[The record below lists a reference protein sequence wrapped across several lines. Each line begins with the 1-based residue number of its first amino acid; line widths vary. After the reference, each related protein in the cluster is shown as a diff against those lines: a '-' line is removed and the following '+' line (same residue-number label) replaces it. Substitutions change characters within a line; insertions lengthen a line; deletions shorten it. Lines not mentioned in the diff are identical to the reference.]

1 MNSLSRGI
9 GPSVPSQ
16 PSSSSPNSNHGKGHT
31 LETTSITGDNV
42 YVAVPT
48 KFDSPIATE
57 PQPKRRK
64 VDISHNSQ
72 QTPQLIDE
80 EEDDDILSMEYS
92 RVQHKTR
99 TDSSQ
104 DARRVLNVLAV
115 ESTKS
120 LGRGGRFRG
129 DVPEY
134 KAVEHVMDSRPP
146 KNKRYRGA
154 QEKER
159 HPDGTSTMISSFASS
174 ETNSVEVLDANR
186 PQQDTRIP
194 PKGTAGAPLVL
205 EPSEEIKLVQHARST
220 GETSPHFPSP
230 TRSKTAPGGNG
241 SDEIHGIHGKAIE
254 RKRPRMRNESAQR
267 GKRPSSL
274 EVNLSSPDELTA
286 AKPSSRELSPVK
298 YALFASPIK
307 ESSQDLQ
314 GSEYLKSDIDT
325 GLEKSNI
332 QPSNFTKH
340 SVSTTILRR
349 PAFQSTYPKEE
360 EATWSIPFAS
370 FNFNGETRSSN
381 NLALVFDESGENL
394 NIHEAG
400 KNLAAQEPSLR
411 LQRRKLQKIL
421 WAVTGVKVRF
431 VSSKCGV
438 HDHFLDI
445 EMRSA
450 KDVTILLQKLQEGF
464 SIQVLGKPPDLM
476 SRLFSHRLSEQQKAS
491 NVGTNSKVAESR
503 ATYLDEGRRGRA
515 EAKRL
520 QEDNDQSRIKR
531 PRLSDNL
538 RIRDESHTNLRPQGL
553 SPELKSPPET
563 ADSLTSR
570 RDSDADHLVKRL
582 ALPGYSLRSL
592 GQSNVTSQRPRD
604 ILSTLELSTLLHFP
618 QEQRFSKLHGLGEQW
633 KKPLTYPKEGKK
645 RTTVDW
651 GDLERLDEG
660 EFLNDNL
667 IAFYL
672 RFLEYKVEQKAPDVA
687 KRVYIFNTFFYER
700 LSSTSKGQKGIN
712 YPAVQKWTRGV
723 DIFTYDYVVVPV
735 NESAHWYVA
744 IICNL
749 PALNHSPALL
759 EDDREVSYIPGEP
772 TLDNNTKQQGVDAEI
787 EGDIPDSKSIF
798 PSLSP
803 SEQEATASFRAM
815 TLDAQASKDSSPR
828 RFSGEDVG
836 ADQAGLNSLI
846 EPPID
851 KNDDGRAEETA
862 KIDLGIADQDIK
874 ADDESKETDTKIGQ
888 SSQSTRKGKRKFI
901 PPIRT
906 LNPDRPCIITFD
918 SLGTPH
924 FATIRILKN
933 YLQEEARDKRPEMEF
948 DDYELKGMTAKQIPQ
963 QDNFCDCGLFLL
975 GYMEKFFDDPKD
987 FITKV
992 VKREYDVKKDW
1003 PKLDPSVMRANLRD
1017 MLQTLYREQ
1026 SEDRQAKRQAAIN
1039 AGKYVGRQRKEPLS
1053 NQKHPQ
1059 NAPTP
1064 KLRESLMVDDRHG
1077 KAQELQEARP
1087 EEKAGYEKVLDVK
1100 RADIRQIPTGNSQID
1115 ADPSP
1120 KKQVA
1125 DTNSS
1130 MSPARQAEQQQE
1142 SLIVLDSQP
1151 QPGSFKLSPEKPE
1164 PKSDLVAPVPEQPS
1178 TIEDSQ
1184 PRRESPSDDLP
1195 SPLPVLSKKQR
1206 RVTRSNPTS
1215 PRTTRSPEMPT
1226 RISERINNKTKS
1238 SPIVGRRPQVIVEI
1252 D

>member
-9 GPSVPSQ
+9 GPPAPTQ
-16 PSSSSPNSNHGKGHT
+16 PSGSSPNSKHAKGHV
-31 LETTSITGDNV
+31 LETTSVTGDNV

-48 KFDSPIATE
+48 KFDDPIVTE
-57 PQPKRRK
+57 PRPKRRK
-64 VDISHNSQ
+64 VDSSYNSE

-99 TDSSQ
+99 SDSSQ
-104 DARRVLNVLAV
+104 DARRVLNALAV
-115 ESTKS
+115 DSTRS
-120 LGRGGRFRG
+120 LNRGGRFRG
-129 DVPEY
+129 GIPEY
-134 KAVEHVMDSRPP
+134 KVVEHVMDSRPS
-146 KNKRYRGA
+146 KTKRHRVG

-159 HPDGTSTMISSFASS
+159 HPDGTSTKRSSFASS
-174 ETNSVEVLDANR
+174 ETNSVEVLDAGR
-186 PQQDTRIP
+186 PQKEASTP
-194 PKGTAGAPLVL
+194 YKGTARAPLIL
-205 EPSEEIKLVQHARST
+205 EPSGEINRAQHARTT
-220 GETSPHFPSP
+220 GERSHHFPPP
-230 TRSKTAPGGNG
+230 TRSRTATGGNG
-241 SDEIHGIHGKAIE
+241 SDEIGGVHEKAIE
-254 RKRPRMRNESAQR
+254 RQRLRFRNESDQR
-267 GKRPSSL
+267 GKRLSSL

-298 YALFASPIK
+298 FAQSASPIK
-307 ESSQDLQ
+307 EPNRDLQ
-314 GSEYLKSDIDT
+314 GSEYLKSDVDT

-332 QPSNFTKH
+332 QPSHFTKH
-340 SVSTTILRR
+340 SVNTTALRR
-349 PAFQSTYPKEE
+349 PAFQSTYSKEK
-360 EATWSIPFAS
+360 EATWSMPFSS

-381 NLALVFDESGENL
+381 NLALVFDESGESL

-411 LQRRKLQKIL
+411 LQPRKLQKIL
-421 WAVTGVKVRF
+421 WTVEGVKVRF
-431 VSSKCGV
+431 ESSKCGI
-438 HDHFLDI
+438 HDYVLDI

-450 KDVTILLQKLQEGF
+450 KDLKALLQKLQEGR
-464 SIQVLGKPPDLM
+464 SIQVLGRTPDHM
-476 SRLFSHRLSEQQKAS
+476 SRLFLHRLTEQQKAS
-491 NVGTNSKVAESR
+491 SVSANSR
-503 ATYLDEGRRGRA
+503 AAETRTVYLDEDRRGRT
-515 EAKRL
+515 EAKRPP
-520 QEDNDQSRIKR
+520 EDDDQTKAKR

-538 RIRDESHTNLRPQGL
+538 RVRDEYHTNIQSQDL
-553 SPELKSPPET
+553 SPKLKGPPET
-563 ADSLTSR
+563 THSLTTR
-570 RDSDADHLVKRL
+570 RDSDIDNLLERL
-582 ALPGYSLRSL
+582 ALRKYSLRSL
-592 GQSNVTSQRPRD
+592 GQPNVISQRPRD
-604 ILSTLELSTLLHFP
+604 ILSTLELSPLLDFP

-633 KKPLTYPKEGKK
+633 KKPLTYPTEGKK

-672 RFLEYKVEQKAPDVA
+672 RFLEYNVDQKAPDVA
-687 KRVYIFNTFFYER
+687 RRVYIFNTFFYER

-749 PALNHSPALL
+749 PALNRSPAFL
-759 EDDREVSYIPGEP
+759 EEGHEVPSVPSET
-772 TLDNNTKQQGVDAEI
+772 TLDNNTKPQGVDAEV
-787 EGDIPDSKSIF
+787 EVDVLASKDIF

-803 SEQEATASFRAM
+803 SEQEATASFGAM
-815 TLDAQASKDSSPR
+815 TLDAQASKDSSPKR
-828 RFSGEDVG
+828 LNGGDNGEDE
-836 ADQAGLNSLI
+836 AMLNRLI
-846 EPPID
+846 EPPMD
-851 KNDDGRAEETA
+851 ESGNSRAEDLA
-862 KIDLGIADQDIK
+862 DIGLGISDQDIK
-874 ADDESKETDTKIGQ
+874 AYDESKATDTKKGQ
-888 SSQSTRKGKRKFI
+888 STQSTRKGKRKSI

-924 FATIRILKN
+924 FATIRILKD

-948 DDYELKGMTAKQIPQ
+948 DDNELKGMTAKQIPQ

-1017 MLQTLYREQ
+1017 MLQNLYREQ
-1026 SEDRQAKRQAAIN
+1026 SNDRQAKRQAAIN
-1039 AGKYVGRQRKEPLS
+1039 AGKYVGKQRKEPLS
-1053 NQKHPQ
+1053 NQKHLQ

-1064 KLRESLMVDDRHG
+1064 KPTDSVTLDDKHSE
-1077 KAQELQEARP
+1077 AQEPREVQPEA
-1087 EEKAGYEKVLDVK
+1087 KAGYGKVLNVE
-1100 RADIRQIPTGNSQID
+1100 RADIHQVPIEDSKINTY
-1115 ADPSP
+1115 PSP
-1120 KKQVA
+1120 KKQVP
-1125 DTNSS
+1125 DTTSK
-1130 MSPARQAEQQQE
+1130 SPTRQAEQQQE

-1151 QPGSFKLSPEKPE
+1151 QLGSFKLSPEKRE
-1164 PKSDLVAPVPEQPS
+1164 SKSDIVAPVVEQPS

-1184 PRRESPSDDLP
+1184 PRRKSSSDDLP
-1195 SPLPVLSKKQR
+1195 SPLPIVSKRQR
-1206 RVTRSNPTS
+1206 RVSRSNPAS
-1215 PRTTRSPEMPT
+1215 PRMVRSQEMQTRA
-1226 RISERINNKTKS
+1226 SERINNKSKS
-1238 SPIVGRRPQVIVEI
+1238 SPVMGRRPQVIVEI